1 MVKKCS
7 RTCGGCEEKE
17 NDDVTTKLPTVKPT
31 VFPTTTRSTINSTSL
46 PGTGRDLKIVKNDRT
61 LWIDNKYLYFGS
73 INIKNGL
80 KQDEIN
86 ITLTQW
92 STTSNL
98 LGDLTNRVMKMEL
111 LLDEMSFQSSIHTQ
125 KLDAIDG
132 MIIAVGEFMQLL

>member
-61 LWIDNKYLYFGS
+61 LWIDNK
-73 INIKNGL
+73 
-80 KQDEIN
+80 IN

>member
-1 MVKKCS
+1 M
-7 RTCGGCEEKE
+7 
-17 NDDVTTKLPTVKPT
+17 D
-31 VFPTTTRSTINSTSL
+31 RS
-46 PGTGRDLKIVKNDRT
+46 
-61 LWIDNKYLYFGS
+61 
-73 INIKNGL
+73 
-80 KQDEIN
+80 EIN

>member
-1 MVKKCS
+1 M
-7 RTCGGCEEKE
+7 
-17 NDDVTTKLPTVKPT
+17 
-31 VFPTTTRSTINSTSL
+31 
-46 PGTGRDLKIVKNDRT
+46 
-61 LWIDNKYLYFGS
+61 
-73 INIKNGL
+73 